1 MPVNG
6 GKKGT
11 MSKMLDGD
19 KEKGQMKVLATL
31 RSCKRCLLVETH
43 DTVVFDEEGICNVC
57 RNIEHKQEKVDWRA
71 KERELEQV
79 LDEYRSKH
87 AYDCII
93 PFSGGKD
100 SAFTVYILVTK
111 YKLKP
116 LVVSFDHGFMRPTVL
131 ANTERVIRKLGVDY
145 LKFRA
150 NWKVVKHVMVEGLKR
165 KGDFC
170 WHCHTGI
177 FSFPMQ

>member
-19 KEKGQMKVLATL
+19 QQKAPMKVLATL

-93 PFSGGKD
+93 PLTGGKG
-100 SAFTVYILVTK
+100 SALTGYILVTQNK
-111 YKLKP
+111 IKT
-116 LVVSFDHGFMRPTVL
+116 LVGSF
-131 ANTERVIRKLGVDY
+131 
-145 LKFRA
+145 
-150 NWKVVKHVMVEGLKR
+150 
-165 KGDFC
+165 
-170 WHCHTGI
+170 
-177 FSFPMQ
+177 